1 MPYYIGDVIKSKR
14 RLIARTPEEF
24 KKSGID
30 VMLRTSVEGI
40 DPAKGIVNISTGRD
54 LPYDALVIATGA
66 DAVSPGIPGLDLE
79 GVFHFHNLTDALK
92 LKSYLE
98 KNKCRKAVII
108 GGGVIGMQMAEAF
121 RNLHMGVKILH
132 ILPAPGANYA
142 SELVQYVLEEIRK
155 HQVEFLSET
164 VTLSIEPGSECRL
177 LIKTSR
183 GDFDADVVLI
193 ATGSKRNISLAES
206 IGVKMGETG
215 AIQVN
220 FSQKTSLENIYA
232 AGDCCEVFHRVSRR
246 WTYLPLGDVA
256 NKQGRTA
263 GRNIGGYPGIF
274 PGVVGSRSLKV
285 FGLEIAVTGLNEADA
300 VKSGF
305 APVSFFMW
313 GSPVSRSLSRGEKLG
328 LNMIADKSTGR
339 LLGAQ
344 CVGVGGA
351 VNRINSLAFALWN
364 NMDLEEIGHMD
375 LAYSPAF
382 GGGWD
387 PIHIA
392 AQNLARKL

>member
-30 VMLRTSVEGI
+30 VILRTSVEEI
-40 DPAKGIVNISTGRD
+40 DTAKGIVNISTGQD
-54 LPYDALVIATGA
+54 LPYDDLVIATGA
-66 DAVSPGIPGLDLE
+66 EAVSPEIPGLDLE
-79 GVFHFHNLTDALK
+79 GVFHFHNLADALK
-92 LKSYLE
+92 LKSYLD

-108 GGGVIGMQMAEAF
+108 GGGVIGMQIAEAF
-121 RNLHMGVKILH
+121 RNLHMEVNILH
-132 ILPAPGANYA
+132 IRPAPGANYE
-142 SELVQYVLEEIRK
+142 SKLVQYVLEEIRN

-164 VTLSIEPGSECRL
+164 VTQSIEPGPGFRL
-177 LIKTSR
+177 LVKTSK
-183 GDFDADVVLI
+183 GDFNADVVLI
-193 ATGSKRNISLAES
+193 AIGAKRNISLAES
-206 IGVKMGETG
+206 VGLKMGETG

-220 FSQKTSLENIYA
+220 FSQKTSWENIYA

-246 WTYLPLGDVA
+246 WAYLPLGDVA

-263 GRNIGGYPGIF
+263 GRNIGGCPGIF

-285 FGLEIAVTGLNEADA
+285 FGLEIAVTGLNEAEA

-328 LNMIADKSTGR
+328 LNMIADKSTGK

-351 VNRINSLAFALWN
+351 VKRIDTLAAALWN
-364 NMDLEEIGHMD
+364 EMDIEEIGYLD